1 MESGKNKNSL
11 QDGYLLHWYEIK
23 NIIGRGGFG
32 ITYLANDKNL
42 DRYVAIKEY
51 MPGDFATR
59 ESDSTVHPIT
69 NEQKG
74 LYEWGLERF
83 IKEAQTLAKFLI
95 L

>member
-59 ESDSTVHPIT
+59 ESDSTVHPKT
-69 NEQKG
+69 G
-74 LYEWGLERF
+74 
-83 IKEAQTLAKFLI
+83 
-95 L
+95 